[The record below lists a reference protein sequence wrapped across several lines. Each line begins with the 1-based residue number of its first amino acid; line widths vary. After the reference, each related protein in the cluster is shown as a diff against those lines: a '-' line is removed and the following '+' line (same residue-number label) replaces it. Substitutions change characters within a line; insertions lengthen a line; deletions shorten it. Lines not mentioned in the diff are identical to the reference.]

1 MSEEIPKPW
10 LENYPK
16 GVQQS
21 LEYSWMTLGEMFDN
35 TVVQFPD
42 SEAIFFEGWRCTY
55 SELKEMIDKFATAL
69 AKLGVGKGDVV
80 AVDIPNIPQF
90 AIAYYATVKLGAII
104 NPIIPLHKF
113 VEIVYQ
119 VNDADSKVLII
130 LDALY
135 EGYLQG
141 KDISKMDKLEHIILT
156 SITEYL
162 PKIKAVLGKLLNKV
176 PYMKE
181 KLWPEKV
188 GDIQFHKFQELLE
201 SGTPPNVPK
210 VKINP
215 KEDVGTLI
223 YTGGTT
229 GVPKGVKLSH
239 ANLICNAEQ
248 AVEWLYAQ
256 VPKTKELR
264 GKGGSGCVIPF
275 GHVFGLSTAM
285 NLGVF
290 SGYKL
295 IMFPAP
301 PEKRSDILKLLMKE
315 DGVYMPAVPT
325 LYNQINQ
332 DEDSEKYK
340 GKFEALAACLSGGS
354 SLPPEVKRK
363 FEELTGALIIEGY
376 GASETSPIVTGNLF
390 DVEKYKIGSPGLPVS
405 DTLIKIVDVDE
416 GTRML
421 PICPKTNCDDC
432 EPEEAEKYIGE
443 LCVCGP
449 QIMLGYYGKQKATER
464 ALRKDSKGRI
474 WYYTSDIACIDAKG
488 FLHIKDRKR
497 DMIKYKGHG
506 VFPAEVEN
514 LIYQN
519 PAVNEVGVVGAP
531 HPSGVGET
539 IKAFISIK
547 PEYKGKVTEE
557 EMMEWCK
564 ENISPYKYPREIQ
577 FIEELPKTLV
587 GKIKRRELK
596 EE

>member
-1 MSEEIPKPW
+1 MSEDIPKPW
-10 LENYPK
+10 LKNYPK
-16 GVQQS
+16 GTQES
-21 LEYSWMTLGEMFDN
+21 LEYSWMSLGEMFDN
-35 TVVQFPD
+35 TVAEFSN
-42 SEAIFFEGWRCTY
+42 SEAISFEGWSCTY
-55 SELKEMIDKFATAL
+55 SELNEMVDKFATAL
-69 AKLGVGKGDVV
+69 SKMGVGKGDVV

-90 AIAYYATVKLGAII
+90 VIAYYATVKLGAII

-119 VNDADSKVLII
+119 VNDANSKVLII

-141 KDISKMDKLEHIILT
+141 KDLSKMDTLEHVIMTGIG
-156 SITEYL
+156 EYL
-162 PKIKAVLGKLLNKV
+162 PKIKAILGKLLGKV

-181 KLWPEKV
+181 KMWPSKV
-188 GDIQFHKFQELLE
+188 GDIQFHKFQNLIEE
-201 SGTPPNVPK
+201 GTPPNVPK
-210 VKINP
+210 VDIDAKQDI
-215 KEDVGTLI
+215 GTLI

-248 AVEWLYAQ
+248 AVEWLYSQ
-256 VPKTKELR
+256 VPKTEELR
-264 GKGGSGCVIPF
+264 GIGGSGCVIPF

-295 IMFPAP
+295 ILFPSP
-301 PEKRSDILKLLMKE
+301 PEKRSDILKKLLE
-315 DGVYMPAVPT
+315 ENAVYMPAVPT

-332 DEDSEKYK
+332 DPDSEKYK
-340 GKFEALAACLSGGS
+340 GKFETLAACLSGGS

-363 FEELTGALIIEGY
+363 FEALTGALIIEGY
-376 GASETSPIVTGNLF
+376 GASETAPIVTGNLF
-390 DVEKYKIGSPGLPVS
+390 EEEKYKLGSPGLPVS
-405 DTLIKIVDVDE
+405 DTLIKIMDVEE
-416 GTRML
+416 GTKML
-421 PICPKTNCDDC
+421 PICPHSNCDDC
-432 EPEEAEKYIGE
+432 DPEESEKYIGE
-443 LCVCGP
+443 LCVHGP
-449 QIMLGYYGKQKATER
+449 QVMLGYYGKPKATER

-474 WYYTSDIACIDAKG
+474 WYYTSDIACIDAEG
-488 FLHIKDRKR
+488 YLHIKDRKR

-514 LIYQN
+514 LIYQH

-539 IKAFISIK
+539 IKAYISIK
-547 PEYKGKVTEE
+547 PDYQGKVTEE
-557 EMMEWCK
+557 EMLEWCK